1 MDATPFK
8 TQIGR
13 IVWGQYLYDPR
24 TTDYDGKPLPPK
36 DGKPQQ
42 FWEFAL
48 AIAKA
53 AGEGHW
59 AISPE
64 GAIIWAQGH
73 ADHPQA
79 AQRPDFSWKVTDGDS
94 TIPNKKGNK
103 PCDNEG
109 YPGHWVYTF
118 RSGYPVKFVNAD
130 GSAYLL
136 EKNAVKSGDY
146 VQVQA
151 SVKGN
156 SGASPGVYL
165 NHNGVSLQ
173 GLGKAIVGGI
183 DLKAAGF
190 GKDTG
195 PVPAG
200 MLPVGTPTGAQGG
213 APPPPPGQQAPP
225 PPPGQQALP
234 PAPPP
239 PVGAQQV
246 PQVPVAPSPGFVP
259 GTPPPP
265 PGGAPPPPPPPP
277 LPPGGAP
284 PPPPPPAPTGPVMT
298 AKAAGMTYATFVG
311 SGWKDADLRAQGY
324 MV

>member
-8 TQIGR
+8 TRIGR
-13 IVWGQYLYDPR
+13 IVWGQYLYEPR
-24 TTDYDGKPLPPK
+24 TTDFDGKPLPLK
-36 DGKPQQ
+36 DGKEQK
-42 FWEFAL
+42 FWEFAV

-53 AGEGHW
+53 PGETHW
-59 AISPE
+59 ANSPE
-64 GAIIWAQGH
+64 GTIIWAQGH
-73 ADHPQA
+73 ADHPQG

-94 TIPNKKGNK
+94 TIPSKKGNK

-118 RSGYPVKFVNAD
+118 RSGYPVKFVNSD

-156 SGASPGVYL
+156 TGASPGVYL

-195 PVPAG
+195 PIPAG
-200 MLPVGTPTGAQGG
+200 MTPVGTPTGTGA
-213 APPPPPGQQAPP
+213 APPPPA
-225 PPPGQQALP
+225 PPGQQPPP

-239 PVGAQQV
+239 ASTPQQV
-246 PQVPVAPSPGFVP
+246 PQVPVTPAPGFV
-259 GTPPPP
+259 GAGATPPPP
-265 PGGAPPPPPPPP
+265 GAPP
-277 LPPGGAP
+277 AP
-284 PPPPPPAPTGPVMT
+284 PAPPPAPPAGPVMT
-298 AKAAGMTYATFVG
+298 AKAAGMTYAQFIAANWTD
-311 SGWKDADLRAQGY
+311 DALRREGY
-324 MV
+324 MA